1 MTSNRFFTNSLW
13 RLAMALCFSF
23 SLVGTTYAAQTDA
36 FGTTG
41 AEDPY
46 KARLMDQLKKLDL
59 KPDQVEEFQQL
70 VNEYF
75 ERRNGAQRRIGRQGG
90 AIDVR
95 VRRDLRRVEN
105 QAVDAMG
112 PGARR
117 SEREYPRE
125 PERLDD
131 GCAPQTEDED
141 EHPS

>member
-1 MTSNRFFTNSLW
+1 MISNRFFSNSLW

-41 AEDPY
+41 AEAPY

-105 QAVDAMG
+105 QAVEAM
-112 PGARR
+112 ASVLTAEQLEKYRR
-117 SEREYPRE
+117 FVQIGNKQYMANAG
-125 PERLDD
+125 LL
-131 GCAPQTEDED
+131 
-141 EHPS
+141 